1 MRFSIIIPLY
11 NKAPYIRKALESVL
25 AQTYTDFEVI
35 VVDDGSTDDSARIAE
50 ELLASPKSS
59 PKGKDFQPTPNPSL
73 KGGEHDSFARVFGAH
88 TADSTQYDL
97 LKENAKANRK
107 NPTEAESAMW
117 DILKGNNIGYHFR
130 RQHIILDYI
139 VDFICLEKGLVIE
152 LDGGY
157 HNDPEQMEYDERRT
171 AHLQRLGY
179 TELRFKNEELLCNPD
194 AVIQKITDIL
204 EILPSLQGRAGDRLF
219 TLPFREGQGVGSL
232 PSLQGGV
239 GGRLIRQA
247 NSGVSAARNNG
258 VAQASGDYIAFL
270 DADDWWEP
278 TYLERM
284 AQLIEDYPEAGLYAC
299 NYVYYKPGKTHVAVN
314 NIETG
319 YFNYPKAYYE
329 GGAMPVTSITA
340 IMSRTVFKEMGG
352 FPVGI
357 KLGEDFLLWAK
368 TAMHYPVA
376 FCEEPLAWYNNDVP
390 VNLRATRNLHASEH
404 HMLFRLELLG
414 DKAMRLL
421 GDEANGTNDECKV
434 DSVKFK
440 GMENSKADTN
450 ASTPYTLHPTP
461 SEADW
466 KRLIDKL
473 RVGGLLDYWMSK
485 EYHDLAAQELAKVDW
500 SQQPDSVKR
509 IYKTPIW
516 MLKTKRLIMR
526 KGSFVKRLL
535 FRGRNKVVTV

>member
-1 MRFSIIIPLY
+1 MKFSVIIPLY

-25 AQTYTDFEVI
+25 AQTYTDYEVI
-35 VVDDGSTDDSARIAE
+35 VVDDGSTDDSCAIADEFVREAMGNGLWAIDE
-50 ELLASPKSS
+50 ETNRQSPIA
-59 PKGKDFQPTPNPSL
+59 NRL
-73 KGGEHDSFARVFGAH
+73 M
-88 TADSTQYDL
+88 L
-97 LKENAKANRK
+97 LK
-107 NPTEAESAMW
+107 
-117 DILKGNNIGYHFR
+117 
-130 RQHIILDYI
+130 Q
-139 VDFICLEKGLVIE
+139 
-152 LDGGY
+152 
-157 HNDPEQMEYDERRT
+157 Q
-171 AHLQRLGY
+171 
-179 TELRFKNEELLCNPD
+179 
-194 AVIQKITDIL
+194 
-204 EILPSLQGRAGDRLF
+204 
-219 TLPFREGQGVGSL
+219 
-232 PSLQGGV
+232 
-239 GGRLIRQA
+239 

-278 TYLERM
+278 TYLEHM

-299 NYVYYKPGKTHVAVN
+299 NYVYYKPGKTHVAL
-314 NIETG
+314 NIPTG
-319 YFNYPKAYYE
+319 YINYPKAYYE
-329 GGAMPVTSITA
+329 SGAMPVTSITA
-340 IMSRTVFKEMGG
+340 IMPRAVFDEMGG
-352 FPVGI
+352 FPLGI

-376 FCEEPLAWYNNDVP
+376 FCEEPLAYYNNDVP

-466 KRLIDKL
+466 KSLLDKL
-473 RVGGLLDYWMSK
+473 RINGLLDYWMSK
-485 EYHDLAAQELAKVDW
+485 EYHDLATQELAKVDW
-500 SQQPDSVKR
+500 SKQPESIKR

-516 MLKTKRLIMR
+516 MLQ
-526 KGSFVKRLL
+526 VKRQVMKWGSAVKQALVKRW
-535 FRGRNKVVTV
+535 FSGRANDATV